1 MVHKNMTILLLLILF
16 QDSWWTSINPVY
28 IVLIALVTIATGLIM
43 LLSRN
48 KDFVQLVDK
57 ETAKSTLDLVKT
69 RDIEIADYKNKNG
82 KLEEELAD
90 TTAEFRALAAIDI
103 EKLVQF
109 WKQYEDTMAYIQ
121 KLEERLRIDERAK
134 KLDQNK

>member
-1 MVHKNMTILLLLILF
+1 
-16 QDSWWTSINPVY
+16 
-28 IVLIALVTIATGLIM
+28 
-43 LLSRN
+43 
-48 KDFVQLVDK
+48 
-57 ETAKSTLDLVKT
+57 
-69 RDIEIADYKNKNG
+69 
-82 KLEEELAD
+82 LAD

>member
-1 MVHKNMTILLLLILF
+1 MVHKNMTILLLLILL